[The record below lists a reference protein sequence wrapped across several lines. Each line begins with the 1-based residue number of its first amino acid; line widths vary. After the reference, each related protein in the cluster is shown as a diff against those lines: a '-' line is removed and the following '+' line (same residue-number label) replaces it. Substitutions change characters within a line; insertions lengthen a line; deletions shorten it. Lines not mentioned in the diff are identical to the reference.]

1 MAVIVR
7 DSIPV
12 AEVGNERQK
21 SKGES
26 GGKNWWRENFWGGE
40 KKKKKL
46 LVFERKVIYTDRID
60 VSQKRILTAYLT
72 NG

>member
-1 MAVIVR
+1 MEKI
-7 DSIPV
+7 
-12 AEVGNERQK
+12 G
-21 SKGES
+21 
-26 GGKNWWRENFWGGE
+26 GGKTFGGGG
-40 KKKKKL
+40 KL

>member
-40 KKKKKL
+40 KKKKNYL
-46 LVFERKVIYTDRID
+46 SSRER
-60 VSQKRILTAYLT
+60 
-72 NG
+72 

>member
-26 GGKNWWRENFWGGE
+26 GGKNWWRENFWGGGG
-40 KKKKKL
+40 KL

>member
-26 GGKNWWRENFWGGE
+26 GGKNWWRENFWGGGGNY
-40 KKKKKL
+40 L
-46 LVFERKVIYTDRID
+46 SSRER
-60 VSQKRILTAYLT
+60 
-72 NG
+72 

>member
-1 MAVIVR
+1 MEKI
-7 DSIPV
+7 
-12 AEVGNERQK
+12 G
-21 SKGES
+21 
-26 GGKNWWRENFWGGE
+26 GGKTFGGG

-46 LVFERKVIYTDRID
+46 LVFEREVIYTDRID